1 MDKIKDEVYYVLDA
15 SAFIGGFET
24 QNSLN
29 FTISEIS
36 EEVKDL
42 KSKMIFNQAIEDNNL
57 FIKEPSE
64 SAIKQLNRVISDSGD
79 NLRLSFPDKKLI
91 ALGIDFSSNGK
102 SVKVVTDDYSIQNV
116 LKILNIPYKSV
127 LTKGIQGIYNW
138 KKVCQGC
145 RKEYSDNYKDDVCEI
160 CGSKIFKKRIK
171 LNEQ

>member
-42 KSKMIFNQAIEDNNL
+42 KSKMIFNQAIEDNIL

-64 SAIKQLNRVISDSGD
+64 SAIEQLSGIISDSGD
-79 NLRLSFPDKKLI
+79 TLRLSTPDKKLI
-91 ALGIDFSSNGK
+91 ALGIDFSNK
-102 SVKVVTDDYSIQNV
+102 KKDVKVVTDDYSIQNV
-116 LKILNIPYKSV
+116 LKILNIPYQSV
-127 LTKGIQGIYNW
+127 LTKGIQGIYN
-138 KKVCQGC
+138 
-145 RKEYSDNYKDDVCEI
+145 
-160 CGSKIFKKRIK
+160 CGD
-171 LNEQ
+171 

>member
-64 SAIKQLNRVISDSGD
+64 SAIKQLSGVISDSGD

-91 ALGIDFSSNGK
+91 ALGIDFSNNGK
-102 SVKVVTDDYSIQNV
+102 NVKIVTDDYSIQNV

-127 LTKGIQGIYNW
+127 LTKGIEEIYNW

-145 RKEYSDNYKDDVCEI
+145 RKEYSDNYKDGLCEI